1 MNSLYP
7 LWIEKLVFI
16 GLISLGVFL
25 GIILKSHLDGP
36 MLIFSWIC
44 GIPLIVLVMT
54 EGLGRAIQ
62 SALSK

>member
-16 GLISLGVFL
+16 GLISLGGFL
-25 GIILKSHLDGP
+25 GIVLKSHLDGAT
-36 MLIFSWIC
+36 LIFSWIC